1 MARRIIDLTH
11 PIHEGMTTYPTPW
24 HPVVEITQ
32 LGRHGIENRESRK
45 LVIGTHTGTHMD
57 APLHFIPGG
66 GTIDQIPMDLLAGP
80 ARLVDFSHA
89 RPKQEMQTDDF
100 RRALGRERPQRLV
113 MRFDWSRYWGTMKY
127 YQQQPF
133 IAEEAA
139 QWLIDHGVRL
149 LAMDTAQADNPD
161 NGRNAPKDSPVHKIM
176 LGQGCYFLEYLTNL
190 RRLRKTNFELIV
202 LPLNILGADG
212 APARCIAIEN

>member
-1 MARRIIDLTH
+1 
-11 PIHEGMTTYPTPW
+11 MTTYPTPW

-66 GTIDQIPMDLLAGP
+66 GTIDQVPIDLLAGS

-89 RPKQEMQTDDF
+89 RAKQEMQIDDF
-100 RRALGRERPQRLV
+100 RHALGRQRPKRLV
-113 MRFDWSRYWGTMKY
+113 MRFDWSRHWGTMKF

-133 IAEEAA
+133 ISEEAA
-139 QWLIDHGVRL
+139 QWLIKRGVRL

-176 LGQGCYFLEYLTNL
+176 LSQGCYFVEYLTNL
-190 RRLRKTNFELIV
+190 HRLRKPHFDLIA

-212 APARCIAIEN
+212 APARCIAIEQ